1 MEKVDLSPQEANSLD
16 NKMPCLLNLEKGQAT
31 GDEIQASKK
40 RTRSQNGNDQG
51 DRWYLVLLRIWGNR
65 HTHVLLMA
73 V

>member
-1 MEKVDLSPQEANSLD
+1 
-16 NKMPCLLNLEKGQAT
+16 MPCLLNLEKGQAT

-65 HTHVLLMA
+65 HMHVLLMA